1 MQHRPLARVDLVTGL
16 VLLALGLA
24 TTVES
29 YRMPRL
35 EERSID
41 PWTVPGLVPGFLGII
56 IAVLG
61 LALAMRSLAAGG
73 LTAPSQTG
81 IDVAEVRAGRFR
93 FFLCLV
99 LCIVYA
105 VGLVGRLP
113 FWLATGLFVFV
124 FIAAFEWNSG
134 DDSRAR
140 TIKLAIA
147 AVIAGAAATIVPF
160 VFETLFLVRLP

>member
-1 MQHRPLARVDLVTGL
+1 MQHRPLAIADLVTGL

-41 PWTVPGLVPGFLGII
+41 PWTVPGLVPGFLGVI

-61 LALAMRSLAAGG
+61 LALALRSLAAGG
-73 LTAPSQTG
+73 LTAPSHTG

-105 VGLVGRLP
+105 VGLVGRVP

-124 FIAAFEWNSG
+124 FIAAFEWNSC

-140 TIKLAIA
+140 TVKLVIA
-147 AVIAGAAATIVPF
+147 AVIAAAAATIVPF